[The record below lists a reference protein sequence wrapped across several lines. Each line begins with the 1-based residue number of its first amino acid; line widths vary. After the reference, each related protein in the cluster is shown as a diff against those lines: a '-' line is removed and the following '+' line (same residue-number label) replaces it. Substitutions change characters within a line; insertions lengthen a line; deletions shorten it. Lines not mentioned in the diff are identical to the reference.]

1 MEQVHAYKKLTVY
14 QKAEELTLSVYML
27 LRKYPIEERYA
38 LCDQIRRAV
47 VSIPSNIA
55 EGMSRY
61 SNKEKIHFLE
71 IAYGSLMEIECQLS
85 ISQKLNYISNIE
97 LKQLQ
102 NQIYEISRMLSGLR
116 SSLQD
121 DSATNSNL

>member
-1 MEQVHAYKKLTVY
+1 MEQVYAYKKLAVY
-14 QKAEELTLSVYML
+14 QKAEDLTLSVYAL
-27 LRKYPIEERYA
+27 LKKYPPEERYA

-47 VSIPSNIA
+47 ISIPSNIA
-55 EGMSRY
+55 EGMSRF
-61 SNKEKIHFLE
+61 SNKEKIHFME

-85 ISQKLNYISNIE
+85 ISQKLNYINNIE

-102 NQIYEISRMLSGLR
+102 DQICEISRMLSGLR